1 MPGIVIM
8 LGKMEVK
15 VPRKK
20 KYIRGKVY
28 IVNDHLL
35 VKNSKSNRRIV
46 ALNNDKDE
54 MHVRRITSLYDK
66 SGKRKDVIPI
76 EKYSDIS
83 KASGVEKKTFRK
95 TLRGKPIQEK
105 YLKKTNTRLNKW
117 DMQKIIKTKK

>member
-1 MPGIVIM
+1 M
-8 LGKMEVK
+8 
-15 VPRKK
+15 PRKK

-46 ALNNDKDE
+46 ALNNDKGE

-66 SGKRKDVIPI
+66 TGKRKDVIPI
-76 EKYSDIS
+76 EKYPDIP

-105 YLKKTNTRLNKW
+105 HLKKTNTRLNKW